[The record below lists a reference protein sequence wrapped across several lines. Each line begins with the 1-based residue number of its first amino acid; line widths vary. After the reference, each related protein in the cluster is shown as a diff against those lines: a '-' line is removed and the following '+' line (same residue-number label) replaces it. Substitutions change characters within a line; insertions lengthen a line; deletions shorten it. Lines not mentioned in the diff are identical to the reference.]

1 MNDMARH
8 SFPVASGLG
17 SEFVVRDL
25 SRIRMTCQPQIP
37 HCFAAV
43 GYWRLNI
50 HVVRPAC
57 ALGIGAAAKGARRRR
72 RPSDARRASRGGCP
86 PRAAA
91 RDRHGGGRGGR
102 RATRRANYVPS
113 RALFRD
119 RSASRTS
126 GGGSGATAGA
136 TGPRCGPPWVTT
148 ALMAAR
154 CGQMGRGAET
164 FTSEG
169 SCGGGEGAVVAAQR
183 GVLSRPS
190 PHLCHLSPAPQR
202 HHLCPSSF
210 SHLSPRAAY
219 HHVHTCPGD
228 ATRSATVP
236 RRDRTAV
243 GLGRAGGGAG
253 ADVTGAAAG
262 PGESLST
269 CLR

>member
-1 MNDMARH
+1 MKRRSKAAQATPAR
-8 SFPVASGLG
+8 PRG
-17 SEFVVRDL
+17 
-25 SRIRMTCQPQIP
+25 
-37 HCFAAV
+37 
-43 GYWRLNI
+43 
-50 HVVRPAC
+50 
-57 ALGIGAAAKGARRRR
+57 
-72 RPSDARRASRGGCP
+72 GGCP

-91 RDRHGGGRGGR
+91 RDCPGGGRARR
-102 RATRRANYVPS
+102 RARRRPSYVPS

-183 GVLSRPS
+183 GVLARPS
-190 PHLCHLSPAPQR
+190 PHLCHLSPAPHR

-210 SHLSPRAAY
+210 SHLSPRAAN
-219 HHVHTCPGD
+219 HHVHTCAAD

-236 RRDRTAV
+236 RRRSRWAS
-243 GLGRAGGGAG
+243 GRGPGGGRGRTRHWCRRWA
-253 ADVTGAAAG
+253 
-262 PGESLST
+262 
-269 CLR
+269 R